1 VGKYVGILKERRPAI
16 LTRELYERHIA
27 YLQDTSNRGALVLV
41 GPLKDQDRVLQI
53 IQADTRETAETIL
66 TEDPFVSQGYFGA
79 YELYELMES
88 NAANNWLRDTP
99 RVQEMLRN
107 L

>member
-1 VGKYVGILKERRPAI
+1 MGKYVAILRERRPAI
-16 LTRELYERHIA
+16 LTRELYEHHIA
-27 YLQDTSNRGALVLV
+27 YLREQTNHGALVLV

-53 IQADTRETAETIL
+53 IQADTREMAETIL
-66 TEDPFVSQGYFGA
+66 MEDPFVSGGYFGA
-79 YELYELMES
+79 YELCELMES

-99 RVQEMLRN
+99 RVQEMLRH